1 MKLLLF
7 FVSLV
12 SLSVKAQLFEPL
24 DKWGIRTAYT
34 HTNGSR
40 DFGFVGASLNS
51 IAVDRSGLAAI
62 GAKVYAG
69 THIGKPDHWQLI
81 PEIGT
86 DAFFILPV
94 GAGVSVNTEAITPRI
109 GISLLGVIELY
120 WGRNQ
125 LQRTYLFSNREFVWL
140 LIVKSLK
147 NLRQIYL

>member
-12 SLSVKAQLFEPL
+12 SLSAKAQLFEPL

-94 GAGVSVNTEAITPRI
+94 GAGVSVNNAPYRYLTAWSYRT
-109 GISLLGVIELY
+109 LLGVFLRFQR
-120 WGRNQ
+120 RNQ

-140 LIVKSLK
+140 LRVKASHT
-147 NLRQIYL
+147 